1 MDSAR
6 ELEVCNAAG
15 ITLEE
20 LEAITEKREEELKE
34 WEVVVLSWLDPNE
47 PIRQSKLAEALAC
60 EVVDDVDAFIYREP
74 LN

>member
-15 ITLEE
+15 ITPEE

-34 WEVVVLSWLDPNE
+34 WESVVLGWLDPNE
-47 PIRQSKLAEALAC
+47 PIRESKLAEALQC
-60 EVVDDVDAFIYREP
+60 EVIDDVDAFIYREP